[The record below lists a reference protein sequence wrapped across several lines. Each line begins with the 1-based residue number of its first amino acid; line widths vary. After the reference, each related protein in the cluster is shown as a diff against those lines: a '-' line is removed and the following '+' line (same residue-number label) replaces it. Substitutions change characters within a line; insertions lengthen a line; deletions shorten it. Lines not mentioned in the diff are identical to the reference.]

1 MNKGVEILLRRIE
14 SHPEEFNTFSDRAKL
29 VSTSKWLKFAKVI
42 LDPSKSAFVT
52 DSQRVQFKKE
62 FERIQ
67 GDAFTAEV
75 LAALLD
81 DSYTPTSKDI
91 EGT

>member
-42 LDPSKSAFVT
+42 LDPSKSSFVT
-52 DSQRVQFKKE
+52 DSPV
-62 FERIQ
+62 
-67 GDAFTAEV
+67 
-75 LAALLD
+75 
-81 DSYTPTSKDI
+81 
-91 EGT
+91 